1 MNLRGNKRRL
11 TSHVETSSLNDIMFF
26 LLLFFLITSTV
37 VNPNVIKLLL
47 PSGSTGK
54 AVNKQTITVSV
65 DKDNN
70 YFIDKK
76 PVAKESLE
84 LELGR
89 ATAALTEPTVVLRID
104 ASLNVQSLVDI
115 LEVGNRLKV
124 KMIMA
129 TQTPKKG

>member
-70 YFIDKK
+70 FFIDKK
-76 PVAKESLE
+76 PVTKETLE

-89 ATAALTEPTVVLRID
+89 ATAALVEPTVVLRID

-115 LEVGNRLKV
+115 LEVGNKLKV

>member
-84 LELGR
+84 VELGR

-104 ASLNVQSLVDI
+104 ATLNVQSLVDI